1 VPVPDRPAAILRL
14 EPHMLP
20 SLITAYQ
27 DAIGELRPLL
37 IDLSRIGRIPRAW
50 TEDPV
55 TEQIAARF
63 NEHAVDGAHSA
74 YAALRLYERELQ
86 NILDA
91 LRRMEADY
99 RSTEDTAAALMRR
112 Q

>member
-1 VPVPDRPAAILRL
+1 MPDQPAAILLRL

-20 SLITAYQ
+20 GLIAAYTSALQ
-27 DAIGELRPLL
+27 ELSPMVAR
-37 IDLSRIGRIPRAW
+37 LSRTGRVPRAW
-50 TEDPV
+50 MADPV
-55 TEQIAARF
+55 TEQITARF
-63 NEHAVDGAHSA
+63 NEHAVEGSQSA
-74 YAALRLYERELQ
+74 YTALRIYERELQ

-99 RSTEDTAAALMRR
+99 RSTEDTAAALMGR